1 MMKVATYAA
10 HAPQA
15 GERMRGSSPRPRQL
29 WPLLGLLGF
38 LSLGG
43 FIGGLSFVLDS
54 SGAGLGAN
62 VSWLEETPV
71 SDFFLPGLFLF
82 GVYGIGSLILM
93 MGLVWRMPEGPPPH
107 RDAKRGRRWAR
118 IGTIA
123 QGATLV
129 IWILYEFVVLP
140 EQILLQPIL
149 IGVGLLMVLL
159 ALMPSVRRFYTN
171 GTSGEATGLWR

>member
-1 MMKVATYAA
+1 
-10 HAPQA
+10 
-15 GERMRGSSPRPRQL
+15 MRSSSSRPWQL

-43 FIGGLSFVLDS
+43 LIGGLSFVLDS

-62 VSWLEETPV
+62 VSWVQETPV
-71 SDFFLPGLFLF
+71 SDFFLPGLFIL

-93 MGLVWRMPEGPPPH
+93 VGLVWRMPAGPPPH
-107 RDAKRGRRWAR
+107 RDAKRGRRWAW

-149 IGVGLLMVLL
+149 IVVGLLMVLL
-159 ALMPSVRRFYTN
+159 ALMPSVRRFYT
-171 GTSGEATGLWR
+171 SGESGEDIG

>member
-1 MMKVATYAA
+1 MMKVATDAT
-10 HAPQA
+10 HAPRV
-15 GERMRGSSPRPRQL
+15 GERMWGSSPRPWQV

-62 VSWLEETPV
+62 VTWLQETPV
-71 SDFFLPGLFLF
+71 SDFFLAGLFIL
-82 GVYGIGSLILM
+82 GEYGIGSLILVV
-93 MGLVWRMPEGPPPH
+93 GLVWRVPAGPRPH
-107 RDAKRGRRWAR
+107 RNAERGRRWAW

-140 EQILLQPIL
+140 EKILLHRPDR
-149 IGVGLLMVLL
+149 GRFADDPAGADAVGPPLLHE
-159 ALMPSVRRFYTN
+159 RRV
-171 GTSGEATGLWR
+171 G

>member
-1 MMKVATYAA
+1 
-10 HAPQA
+10 
-15 GERMRGSSPRPRQL
+15 MRSSSSRPWQL

-43 FIGGLSFVLDS
+43 FIGGLSFVRDA
-54 SGAGLGAN
+54 SGAGLGAK
-62 VSWLEETPV
+62 VSWLQETPV
-71 SDFFLPGLFLF
+71 SDFFLPGLFLL

-93 MGLVWRMPEGPPPH
+93 VGLVWPMPAGPPPH
-107 RDAKRGRRWAR
+107 RDAKLGRRWAW

-140 EQILLQPIL
+140 DQMLLQPIL
-149 IGVGLLMVLL
+149 IVVGLLMVLL

-171 GTSGEATGLWR
+171 GVVG